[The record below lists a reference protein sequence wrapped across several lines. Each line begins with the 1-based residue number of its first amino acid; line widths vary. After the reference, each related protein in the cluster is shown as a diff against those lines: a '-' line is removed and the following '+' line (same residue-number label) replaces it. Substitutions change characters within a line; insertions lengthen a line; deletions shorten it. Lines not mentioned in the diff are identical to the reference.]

1 MSSARNYLLALALV
15 GAAVICR
22 AALKRVSPDIGPY
35 ILSFPAIVA
44 AGLFCGTLPASI
56 AAVAAGLAT
65 VLLAPGPSI
74 FAPPPFNPAQL
85 NTLLFVPA
93 CAVVIAATHRVRHA
107 AQSAA
112 LAEARLAEV
121 FRQVPAAAAIIEP
134 PDGRLLLNSRQ
145 SREILGHAP
154 LGDIANY
161 GGVHADGRSF
171 APDDYPIFHALRTG
185 AVVGGV
191 QMRYRR
197 PDGRVIDLDV
207 HAGPV
212 HGPDGKIVAAVGMA
226 FDVTQRMAAERRLLD
241 SETRYRTAS
250 ERLRAAIDAGGLGVW
265 ELDLVTRSMH
275 MDAAMAAMLGMD
287 PAAVLLPEAE
297 FRRFIH
303 PDDYGP
309 VRARMQAAMAAGG
322 AYAEEC
328 RMVTAQG
335 QLRWIVSR
343 GAVMPDM
350 RKAIGVIRDVT
361 QRRERED
368 ALRAALEARDLL
380 MREADH
386 RIKNSLQLVA
396 SLLSLQLSKAEDAPS
411 RQALGSAIARVRSI
425 ANAHLALE
433 RSPDFRMIEVDT
445 MVSELCARVGELNPA
460 VEIQCTGKSGASLDA
475 ERAIPLGLITSELL
489 TNALR
494 HGFAPGEPGQVSLT
508 IRRDESSISLV
519 VADNGKGFPADA
531 RRIGLGSSVIAAL
544 SKQIGAA
551 ISTDSAPGTGT
562 AVTVRLDAPAAET
575 TGES

>member
-1 MSSARNYLLALALV
+1 LIRNYLLALGFV
-15 GAAVICR
+15 GIAVICR
-22 AALKRVSPDIGPY
+22 AALKPIAPDIGPY
-35 ILSFPAIVA
+35 ILTFPAIVA
-44 AGLFCGTLPASI
+44 AGLFCGTLPASAAAIVAVI
-56 AAVAAGLAT
+56 ATFWLRPELSVLA
-65 VLLAPGPSI
+65 LPL
-74 FAPPPFNPAQL
+74 FNTTQL

-93 CAVVIAATHRVRHA
+93 CAAVIWATHRVRHA
-107 AQSAA
+107 AKNAA

-121 FRQVPAAAAIIEP
+121 FRQVPAAAAIIEA

-154 LGDIANY
+154 RGDIANY

-171 APDDYPIFHALRTG
+171 APDDYPIVHALRTG
-185 AVVGGV
+185 AVVGGA

-197 PDGRVIDLDV
+197 PDGSVVDLDV

-212 HGPDGKIVAAVGMA
+212 RGPDGEIVAAVGMA
-226 FDVTQRMAAERRLLD
+226 FDVTQRMAAERRLHE

-287 PAAVLLPEAE
+287 PVAVRLSEAE
-297 FRRFIH
+297 FRQFIH
-303 PDDYGP
+303 PADYEP

-328 RMVTAQG
+328 RMVTTQG
-335 QLRWIVSR
+335 QVRWIVSR

-350 RKAIGVIRDVT
+350 RQAIGVVRDVT

-396 SLLSLQLSKAEDAPS
+396 SLLSLQLSKAEDDAS
-411 RQALGSAIARVRSI
+411 KQALGSAMARVRSI

-460 VEIQCTGKSGASLDA
+460 VAIQCTGNSGASLNA

-494 HGFAPGEPGQVSLT
+494 HGFAPGELGRVSLT
-508 IRRDESSISLV
+508 LGRDVGSISLV
-519 VADNGKGFPADA
+519 VADDGKGFALSG
-531 RRIGLGSSVIAAL
+531 RRSGLGSSVIAAL
-544 SKQIGAA
+544 AKQIGAS
-551 ISTDSAPGTGT
+551 ISTDSSPGNGT
-562 AVTVRLDAPAAET
+562 AVTVRLDAPA
-575 TGES
+575 GEAMDNS